1 MALKIKSYFNKDTP
15 RCGDLNKFVLKQLPM
30 VQYATVPSK
39 RGCKTRPKNRSPL
52 AGLTD
57 GGMKIW
63 GRRQI
68 HTQILSCDWNVG
80 SVVEGLDTRLRRNTT
95 GNQFLLKCLRLSD

>member
-15 RCGDLNKFVLKQLPM
+15 RYGDLNKFVLKQQPM
-30 VQYATVPSK
+30 VQNATVPSK
-39 RGCKTRPKNRSPL
+39 RGCKTRPKNLSPL
-52 AGLTD
+52 AGLID

-63 GRRQI
+63 GRRQT

-80 SVVEGLDTRLRRNTT
+80 SVVEGLETRLRRNTT